1 MKLGSEL
8 ALQVD
13 LAAAVIAVLA
23 LLFSIRAGMRQRRH
37 ECETLHL
44 QRNSDIIAWSNA
56 CLAGLCQ
63 GEMLLRPER
72 RSLGSRVPGI
82 DHRDRKIV
90 EMAHVAGGYGGP
102 SAGGN
107 PGDLGV
113 PKAGWTTS
121 LPAIRFSVVKVSLTR
136 WTSLPAWAR
145 TFSSLT
151 RSRSTFGKA
160 AGVFVTSRLKFSMS
174 SAERRT

>member
-23 LLFSIRAGMRQRRH
+23 LLFSIRAGMRQRRQ

-44 QRNSDIIAWSNA
+44 QCNSDIIAWSNV

-72 RSLGSRVPGI
+72 RSLGSRVLRI

-90 EMAHVAGGYGGP
+90 EMTHVAGGYGGP

-121 LPAIRFSVVKVSLTR
+121 LPAISLDPR
-136 WTSLPAWAR
+136 SMQ
-145 TFSSLT
+145 
-151 RSRSTFGKA
+151 RSRQVEWKHTVLEIVDQKLVERSEQYSFA
-160 AGVFVTSRLKFSMS
+160 PAFRLFC
-174 SAERRT
+174 RCRP